1 MVTPANPDSLTAYQQ
16 CVRYAAAQGDVLMG
30 EMVQATRSQIF
41 KQVGSLPDSP
51 KRVTMQSALRLLNH
65 HERLLRQHF
74 PQALLAEFSAVV
86 KSEPEPTPEPK
97 TDPGSAWLS
106 FELLELMDDMQVQER
121 VEVARIQELA
131 IQVTEVELS
140 DLNRLICGAQGL
152 TSVHADRNPMRPE
165 IYARTLRATLLVTN
179 EDTAVRLVWMQYM
192 GEVLGQFLVVTY
204 RQLSQMLRS
213 QGVVPAGYLVT
224 QAPQTG
230 RTGMFMVE
238 GGQLMPVT
246 QAQGVQRQAAA
257 APQTAL
263 EPVQLGPAQITPAQQ
278 PRPAAEPVPALP
290 QLHLN
295 EEKLLTLGHL
305 RRLLAG
311 ELDPVPSPQ
320 QSAPVSLTRGSMNF
334 PQLDFSE
341 TVPAAFEALQE
352 MKQVG
357 AVMQRLQNRH
367 RDGLPSPAVADAS
380 LLRAQFR
387 REARGM
393 GQTLGLEVV
402 QLMVDNIAHDARLL
416 PPMREAVLT
425 LEPALLRLALKDPR
439 FFSDR
444 HHAAR
449 RLLEEITQRSLGY
462 ASVEADG
469 FAAFLQPVQNTVEA
483 LALVGV
489 DGPEPFEHALTS
501 LREDWDRLAAQQP
514 RKEKAVQALLQAEQR
529 NTLAV
534 QIARELRDRADM
546 QFAPSEVQ
554 QLLLGPWAHAMAQA
568 RLNKPSD
575 GNDPEGYGAL
585 VPDLIWS
592 TRPPLARGDRN
603 RLVRLIPELIRRLR
617 LGLESIN
624 YPSDKRDTFL
634 DILMDLHQQA
644 FKPGEIE
651 PSIDPAHEETPH
663 PIGNR
668 AALDAHFDKADEA
681 GMWLVGNEAK
691 DSGFFDSDS
700 LAETTAQS
708 TMQFQ
713 PTQIISTRNTVVAET
728 PVNPID
734 ALLQP
739 GVWLEL
745 STNGSWARI
754 QLMWI
759 SPQGALLMFTTAAG
773 EAQSMMRRS
782 FDRLYEKGLV
792 RPLAEQTVVDG
803 ALNAVAKIALR
814 NSVDVRF

>member
-1 MVTPANPDSLTAYQQ
+1 MVTPDTSPALSVYHRCLHHAS
-16 CVRYAAAQGDVLMG
+16 AQGDMLMG
-30 EMVQATRSQIF
+30 ELVQAARSQIF
-41 KQVGSLPDSP
+41 KQSTGMPDSP
-51 KRVTMQSALRLLNH
+51 KRTAMQAAVRLLNQ
-65 HERLLRQHF
+65 HERLLRHHF
-74 PQALLAEFSAVV
+74 PQALLVEFSSTA
-86 KSEPEPTPEPK
+86 KAAPK
-97 TDPGSAWLS
+97 PAPSPSDAGSAWLS
-106 FELLELMDDMQVQER
+106 FDQLELMDDMQVQER

-131 IQVTEVELS
+131 IQTTEVELS
-140 DLNRLICGAQGL
+140 ELNRLICGAQGL
-152 TSVHADRNPMRPE
+152 STVHADRNPMRPE
-165 IYARTLRATLLVTN
+165 IYARTLRATLLATN
-179 EDTAVRLVWMQYM
+179 EDLSVRLIWMQNM
-192 GEVLGQFLVVTY
+192 GEVLGHFLATSY
-204 RQLSQMLRS
+204 RQLSQMLRDE
-213 QGVVPAGYLVT
+213 GVVPAGYLVT
-224 QAPQTG
+224 QVPQMG
-230 RTGMFMVE
+230 RTGVFAVE
-238 GGQLMPVT
+238 GMQLVPV
-246 QAQGVQRQAAA
+246 AQGVVRVVQPGAAQVVPQIVPVVPSMA
-257 APQTAL
+257 VPEATLAP
-263 EPVQLGPAQITPAQQ
+263 TPAPTQ
-278 PRPAAEPVPALP
+278 PPPSP
-290 QLHLN
+290 Q
-295 EEKLLTLGHL
+295 EEKLLTLEHL

-311 ELDPVPSPQ
+311 ELDPAPPPQ
-320 QSAPVSLTRGSMNF
+320 QSVVAPPTRSPLGF
-334 PQLDFSE
+334 PKLDFSE

-357 AVMQRLQNRH
+357 AVMQRLENRN
-367 RDGLPSPAVADAS
+367 RDGSQPPTVADAS

-402 QLMVDNIAHDARLL
+402 QLMVDNIANDARLL
-416 PPMREAVLT
+416 PPVREAVLT

-462 ASVEADG
+462 ESVQSDG
-469 FAAFLQPVQNTVEA
+469 FAAFMQPVQNTVEA

-489 DGPEPFEHALTS
+489 EGPEPFEHALTS

-514 RKEKAVQALLQAEQR
+514 RKEKAMQALLQAEQR
-529 NTLAV
+529 NMLAV

-554 QLLLGPWAHAMAQA
+554 QLLLGPWSHAMAQA
-568 RLNKPSD
+568 RLNKPTD
-575 GNDPEGYGAL
+575 GTDPEGYGAL
-585 VPDLIWS
+585 VKDLIWS
-592 TRPPLARGDRN
+592 TRPALARGDRN
-603 RLVRLIPELIRRLR
+603 RLVRLIPELIRQLR
-617 LGLESIN
+617 LGLESVN
-624 YPSDKRDTFL
+624 YPSDKRDAFL

-651 PSIDPAHEETPH
+651 PSMDPAHQESPH

-668 AALDAHFDKADEA
+668 AALEAHFDKADEA
-681 GMWLVGNEAK
+681 GMWLVGDEAK

-700 LAETTAQS
+700 LAEAAAQS
-708 TMQFQ
+708 TVQFQ
-713 PTQIISTRNTVVAET
+713 PTQVASTRNTVVAET

-745 STNGSWARI
+745 NTNGKWGRI

-759 SPQGALLMFTTAAG
+759 SPQGSLLMFTTATG

-782 FDRLYEKGLV
+782 FDRLYEKSMV
-792 RPLAEQTVVDG
+792 RALAEQTVVDG
-803 ALNAVAKIALR
+803 ALDAVAQTALR